1 MTDRKPVTAR
11 ALAGARISALLGR
24 LHLAILEY
32 QDNLPDEIAS
42 IPRGISPDGYP
53 LTLFDDW
60 SWLSLNVASLGGT
73 LDELIRLE
81 EEKDD

>member
-1 MTDRKPVTAR
+1 MENRR
-11 ALAGARISALLGR
+11 LAASRISALLSR
-24 LHLAILEY
+24 LHIAIHEY
-32 QDNLPDEIAS
+32 QDNLPDEIANK
-42 IPRGISPDGYP
+42 PRGVSPDGYP

-81 EEKDD
+81 TEE